1 MFCCYFEELYL
12 AFMESIGA
20 MNPGE
25 KTNPLRTFAICCK
38 IWNHPDVLHKLHM
51 SKDASSEMD
60 LDLPEFAPSSSSSS
74 SNSGAKKSASR
85 SSLAS
90 KASSNSQQPS
100 SSSSSSSSSMM
111 MMQMMNGSGGVG
123 GGGYVMEDQGFN
135 PFGNEALRRAINNGG
150 FDPDWANRIMETYN
164 AGLLANGAKFSVAFE
179 LIRHSVLAGDKI
191 LLFSQSLLSL
201 NLIEEY
207 LQRMDVPNSTTGEK
221 WQKNKSYYR

>member
-1 MFCCYFEELYL
+1 M

-60 LDLPEFAPSSSSSS
+60 LDLPELAPSSSG
-74 SNSGAKKSASR
+74 NSGAAKKSASR

-100 SSSSSSSSSMM
+100 SSSSSSNL
-111 MMQMMNGSGGVG
+111 MMQMMNGSA
-123 GGGYVMEDQGFN
+123 GYIMEDQGFN

-164 AGLLANGAKFSVAFE
+164 AGFLDNGAKFSVAFE

-207 LQRMDVPNSTTGEK
+207 LQRMNVPNSTTGEK
-221 WQKNKSYYR
+221 WQKNKSYYRYIILKV